1 MSGQIDDIKAE
12 FFVLMNKMRQGMSL
26 PPSTHEGLTHGE
38 ASALH
43 MIYLLEGAVESGI
56 VRPKELAPCMHVTPS
71 ALSQV
76 LKALEEKGLLSRARS
91 AKDNRAVSLVLTDEG
106 RKRAHEIDQR
116 WCANVNDCVEYVGRE
131 DFMHMMATLGKVFDF
146 HAMHSSNLKG
156 QVEKSSSPAA
166 AVTAVG
172 GGEEPCA

>member
-1 MSGQIDDIKAE
+1 MSGQIEDIKAE

-76 LKALEEKGLLSRARS
+76 LKALETKGLLSRARS
-91 AKDNRAVSLVLTDEG
+91 AEDSRAVSLVLTEEG
-106 RKRAHEIDQR
+106 RERASVIDQR
-116 WCANVNDCVEYVGRE
+116 WCSNVNDCVNYVGRD

-146 HAMHSSNLKG
+146 HAIYLSNLNN
-156 QVEKSSSPAA
+156 QVEEGGSS
-166 AVTAVG
+166 TAVE
-172 GGEEPCA
+172 GGEETCA